1 MSPASLRSRAVLG
14 SVLVV
19 ASMGAVLASARA
31 PAAASS
37 VSRLDFTREVQ
48 PILVNSCVRCH
59 RAARREGGLR
69 LDTREGLLQGGDS
82 GAAVVPGDG
91 KVSLLYQRLVAND
104 PDERMPQ
111 RADPITP
118 VEVETVRRWIDEG
131 ADWPDGV
138 VLRAPAVRPTF
149 VAPPLAAHATGTGGD
164 AVADAGAD
172 SPRISFNR
180 DVRPILADNCY
191 ACHGPD
197 RNRRQKSLRLD
208 REEVAKAPLPSG
220 QVAIVPGHPEK
231 SALIA
236 RVTDPDE
243 QRRMPHVSSGKDRLS
258 MAQIETLRRWIEK
271 GAEWEPHWSY
281 IPPVRPSLPAV
292 QRAEWPKNP
301 VDAFVLA
308 AIEKQGL
315 APSPE
320 SAPRELL
327 RRLSFDLTGL
337 PPTPD
342 EVRAFL
348 ADTEPGAYERE
359 VDRRLASPRFGE
371 RMALHWLDLARYADS
386 AGYHSDN
393 PRTVWRYRDY
403 VIGAFN
409 RNLPFDQFTTV
420 QLAGDLLPDP
430 SPEQRIASGYN
441 RLLQTTEEGGAQP
454 REYRAIYLADRV
466 RNAST
471 VWLGAS
477 LGCAQCHDHKFDPYL
492 AKDFYSFAAFFADV
506 KEKPVGRREPD

>member
-149 VAPPLAAHATGTGGD
+149 VAPPLAAHATATGGD

-208 REEVAKAPLPSG
+208 RV
-220 QVAIVPGHPEK
+220 
-231 SALIA
+231 
-236 RVTDPDE
+236 
-243 QRRMPHVSSGKDRLS
+243 
-258 MAQIETLRRWIEK
+258 
-271 GAEWEPHWSY
+271 
-281 IPPVRPSLPAV
+281 
-292 QRAEWPKNP
+292 
-301 VDAFVLA
+301 
-308 AIEKQGL
+308 
-315 APSPE
+315 
-320 SAPRELL
+320 
-327 RRLSFDLTGL
+327 
-337 PPTPD
+337 
-342 EVRAFL
+342 
-348 ADTEPGAYERE
+348 
-359 VDRRLASPRFGE
+359 
-371 RMALHWLDLARYADS
+371 
-386 AGYHSDN
+386 
-393 PRTVWRYRDY
+393 
-403 VIGAFN
+403 
-409 RNLPFDQFTTV
+409 
-420 QLAGDLLPDP
+420 
-430 SPEQRIASGYN
+430 
-441 RLLQTTEEGGAQP
+441 
-454 REYRAIYLADRV
+454 
-466 RNAST
+466 
-471 VWLGAS
+471 
-477 LGCAQCHDHKFDPYL
+477 
-492 AKDFYSFAAFFADV
+492 
-506 KEKPVGRREPD
+506 